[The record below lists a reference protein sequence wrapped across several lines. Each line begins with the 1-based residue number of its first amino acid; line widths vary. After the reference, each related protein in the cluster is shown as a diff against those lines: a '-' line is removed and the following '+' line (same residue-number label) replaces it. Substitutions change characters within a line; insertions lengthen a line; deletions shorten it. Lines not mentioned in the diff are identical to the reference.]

1 LYEENIRY
9 SSENLKH
16 YQKSFKEA
24 LKINDFNQTYGKLN
38 ELKKK
43 SLSSKTALEEQYN
56 FNIDESKDVNIL
68 EVNGAFYYN
77 ILISRNEY
85 NPEFF
90 ENLLFKV
97 ENSNNTQEIS
107 AYIIKYDNNHGNYSQ
122 NISNV
127 IEFEQLL
134 GKVTIVKTTVCVVV
148 CTATTIDH
156 PYAHSP
162 YSAACN
168 NHLTT
173 MCLDFYTS
181 TDDGGGSGPG
191 GNGTTGIDLGNGSG
205 GGGTNGGGSPDT
217 NPTNPPNQNGQTN
230 NIPPL
235 ELILDPVLEEEP
247 IIIDPCSE
255 LNKILKPRKNPFVNP
270 GSKTITDALIHLDSD
285 PVYNATNETGY
296 NLIYDSNNEYAAIQV
311 PFENTGVDYVK
322 YSKNERVIGGA
333 HAHQSI
339 AAPMPSVLDLIPLLR
354 FYENF
359 DFGLMNISDPSQNY
373 MIPFHIMTCK
383 DGGIYA
389 LKIENLTKFQ
399 AMGTS
404 IFSNALKSADFNARL
419 ANIYQ
424 KIYNP
429 TQRKYE
435 EAFVKY
441 ISNYNNKSFDTG
453 VGTYFLKPTEI
464 QINGVTKSIKQWN
477 KLSLNSQGHIVEIP
491 CN

>member
-1 LYEENIRY
+1 V
-9 SSENLKH
+9 
-16 YQKSFKEA
+16 
-24 LKINDFNQTYGKLN
+24 KI
-38 ELKKK
+38 
-43 SLSSKTALEEQYN
+43 
-56 FNIDESKDVNIL
+56 IES
-68 EVNGAFYYN
+68 NGITYYN
-77 ILISRNEY
+77 LLIYRNQE
-85 NPEFF
+85 NPLFF
-90 ENLLFKV
+90 ENLVLVIDSEDNDILNNAYTVKYIKD
-97 ENSNNTQEIS
+97 ENSLTSSETPEI
-107 AYIIKYDNNHGNYSQ
+107 
-122 NISNV
+122 NI
-127 IEFEQLL
+127 LL
-134 GKVTIVKTTVCVVV
+134 GSERVITITRVCITVCNIPEDGYGIPHNPHRPE
-148 CTATTIDH
+148 CGG
-156 PYAHSP
+156 SQ
-162 YSAACN
+162 
-168 NHLTT
+168 
-173 MCLDFYTS
+173 MCWTS
-181 TDDGGGSGPG
+181 VDTGDDGSSGGGTNFG
-191 GNGTTGIDLGNGSG
+191 GNGSGSG